1 MKFNI
6 NTVLVLMIFA
16 MGCSGP
22 KHLAEK
28 AESSYY
34 GYLPCADCPG
44 IYYEIDINPDF
55 TYREKILYDGKTDQ
69 HLINEGK
76 YRITRDSVIILRG
89 KENQGMNHFAMKN
102 GNLEMLSP
110 SGEKFETGFPER
122 YILTRE
128 KHERVFEETTGT
140 GFRAT
145 GNEPFW
151 GLQIEFDNRIEFNAL
166 SAEGF
171 EFTTTLP
178 DPEGPAD
185 LSLVKYSAEAVN
197 GEFQATIKRE
207 ECTDKMSGEVFPFT
221 VFVAAR
227 RDHRESFRRFEG
239 CGEYLGPYRLNDIW
253 KLEEINDVPLT
264 IPEAREH
271 PVIHINLSGKKI
283 YGYGGCNRFHG
294 RAELVNNRLV
304 TGAIASTK
312 KACLDTQAIEERFLS
327 TISGKTLD
335 FEIDNSTLI
344 LGDGMT
350 KLTFRRADQILQ
362 DQ

>member
-6 NTVLVLMIFA
+6 NTVFVLIIFA

-22 KHLAEK
+22 RYLAENI
-28 AESSYY
+28 EDTYY

-44 IYYEIDINPDF
+44 IFYEIEINPDF
-55 TYREKILYDGKTDQ
+55 TYIEKILYDGRTDQ
-69 HLINEGK
+69 PLINEGK

-89 KENQGMNHFAMKN
+89 KETEGMNRFAIKN
-102 GNLEMLSP
+102 GKLEMLSP
-110 SGEKFETGFPER
+110 LGEKIETGFPER

-128 KHERVFEETTGT
+128 KHERVFEEITGT

-151 GLQIEFDNRIEFNAL
+151 GLQIEFYNKIEFNAL
-166 SAEGF
+166 SVEGF

-178 DPEGPAD
+178 DPERPGD
-185 LSLVKYSAEAVN
+185 MSLVKYSAEAGN
-197 GEFQATIKRE
+197 GEFQVTINRE
-207 ECTDKMSGEVFPFT
+207 ECMDTMSGELFPFK
-221 VFVAAR
+221 VIVAAR

-253 KLEEINDVPLT
+253 KLEEIND
-264 IPEAREH
+264 IPVSIPQGREH
-271 PVIHINLSGKKI
+271 PVLHIDLSGKKI
-283 YGYGGCNRFHG
+283 YGYGGCNRFSG
-294 RAELVNNRLV
+294 SVELVNNRVV
-304 TGAIASTK
+304 TGAISSTK
-312 KACLDTQAIEERFLS
+312 KACLDTQEIEDRFFS

-335 FEIDNSTLI
+335 FEIDNSILI

-350 KLTFRRADQILQ
+350 KLTFSRHKAFQ